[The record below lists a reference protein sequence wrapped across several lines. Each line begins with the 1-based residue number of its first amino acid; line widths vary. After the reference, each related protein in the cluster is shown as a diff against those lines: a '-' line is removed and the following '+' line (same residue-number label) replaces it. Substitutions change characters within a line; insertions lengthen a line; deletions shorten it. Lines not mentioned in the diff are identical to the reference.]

1 MKEDKIDIKLILF
14 KALKYWY
21 IFAIAM
27 LLIAGGTY
35 YHLKTTVPHFKASA
49 MLLIKNQEGSHQLD
63 EEALFAELGL
73 SKGNTNLENEKLYL
87 RSTPLMEQV
96 VHNLEL
102 QYRYYLEGPFRRHA
116 LYHSLPVKIVSW
128 EPAENVERLD
138 FSLLLDGK
146 GGYQLT
152 TIREEEEKTY
162 KGEFGKSLR
171 LPVGKLTLSRQREIP
186 VDSPLSVDIRSVKSA
201 ASMFAENLSIEV
213 IGEESSTFYLSIED
227 ESPDRAQDI
236 LDELMDTYNQESI
249 LEKNQV
255 YQNSID
261 LINERIFLINQ
272 ELSSAEK
279 NVEAYKQSFNM
290 MELSAE
296 GTMLRQK
303 MSEYDQLIFEVETEL
318 EILNSIEDFLGQNRN
333 TFEFVPTNL
342 QLTNMTLAGQLE
354 NFNVLLK
361 ERARLRSEL
370 GPSHPELLLTERQIQ
385 NLRKTI
391 VENIASIRKDLE
403 ITRDANLKR
412 KASLDSQM
420 QSLPQ
425 RERQLFEMER
435 QKGVKENLYLYL
447 LQKREESAI
456 SQSVTVAKG
465 KMIEPSS
472 TSYTPVSPNKK
483 VILLSAFFLA
493 LALPTGLILLIETLN
508 DKLQPE
514 DEIDKLVSVPMGG
527 IISWNKKKET
537 VVVDKGVFSAQAELF
552 RLLRANLSY
561 IGTGQPLRKLLV
573 TSCIS
578 GEGKSFISINLA
590 MSIALSGKKVILLEL
605 DLRKPKQ
612 EDYIHIERDLKKG
625 LVNYLVDPALEVQ
638 KVIRNTNLHPNFD
651 IITSGPKPPNPSE
664 LLLSER
670 LREMIDQLQNEYDMI
685 IIDAPPVGLVA
696 DALQMKDIAD
706 ATLFVVRVNYTRKG
720 HLKIINDIAEKD
732 KLPRPFAVINAVNL
746 SSNYSGA
753 YGYGYGYGYGSGP
766 NGYYEDENKNKKDGI
781 LARLSSGIFSNLL
794 S

>member
-1 MKEDKIDIKLILF
+1 MKEDKIDIKLLLF

-21 IFAIAM
+21 IFAIAI
-27 LLIAGGTY
+27 LLVAGGTY
-35 YHLKTTVPHFKASA
+35 YHLKTTVPSFRASA
-49 MLLIKNQEGSHQLD
+49 MLLVKDQENKQLD

-87 RSTPLMEQV
+87 RSTPLMEPV
-96 VHNLEL
+96 VRNLEL
-102 QYRYYLEGPFRRHA
+102 QYRYYSEGPFRRHA
-116 LYHSLPVKIVSW
+116 LYRSLPVKIVSW
-128 EPAENVERLD
+128 EPKEGVERFV
-138 FSLLLDGK
+138 FSLLLDGQ

-152 TIREEEEKTY
+152 TTREEEEKTY
-162 KGEFGKSLR
+162 KGEFGKALN

-186 VDSPLSVDIRSVKSA
+186 VDTPLSVEIRSVKSA
-201 ASMFAENLSIEV
+201 ASMFAGNLSVEV
-213 IGEESSTFYLSIED
+213 MGEESSTLYLGIED
-227 ESPDRAQDI
+227 ESPERAQDV
-236 LDELMDTYNQESI
+236 LNELMDTYNRESI
-249 LEKNQV
+249 KEKNQV

-261 LINERIFLINQ
+261 LINERILLINQ
-272 ELSSAEK
+272 ELSSAEQ
-279 NVEAYKQSFNM
+279 NVEAYKQRFNM

-303 MSEYDQLIFEVETEL
+303 MAEYDQLIFEVQTEL
-318 EILNSIEDFLGQNRN
+318 EILNSIENFLDQNRN

-354 NFNVLLK
+354 NFNILLK

-385 NLRKTI
+385 NLRRTI
-391 VENIASIRKDLE
+391 IENIASIRKDLE
-403 ITRDANLKR
+403 ITLDANLKR
-412 KASLDSQM
+412 KTSLDSQM

-435 QKGVKENLYLYL
+435 QKSVKENLYLYL

-465 KMIEPSS
+465 KTIEPSS
-472 TSYTPVSPNKK
+472 ASYTPVSPNKK

-493 LALPTGLILLIETLN
+493 LALPTGLIVLIETLN

-514 DEIDKLVSVPMGG
+514 DDIDKLVSVPMGG
-527 IISWNKKKET
+527 VISLDKRKEK
-537 VVVDKGVFSAQAELF
+537 VVVGKGVFSTQAELF
-552 RLLRANLSY
+552 RLLRANLAY
-561 IGTGQPLRKLLV
+561 ISTGQPLRKLLI
-573 TSCIS
+573 TSSIS
-578 GEGKSFISINLA
+578 GEGKSFISINLG

-605 DLRKPKQ
+605 DFRKPKQ
-612 EDYIHIERDLKKG
+612 ENYLNIERELKKG
-625 LVNYLVDPALEVQ
+625 LVNYLVDPTIGLQ
-638 KVIRNTNLHPNFD
+638 KVIRNTKLHPKFD
-651 IITSGPKPPNPSE
+651 IITSGPTPPNPSE
-664 LLLSER
+664 LILSER
-670 LREMIDQLQNEYDMI
+670 LREMVDQLQDEYDMI

-706 ATLFVVRVNYTRKG
+706 ATLYVLRINYTRKG
-720 HLKIINDIAEKD
+720 HLKILNDIAEKN
-732 KLPRPFAVINAVNL
+732 KLPRPFAVVNAVNL

-766 NGYYEDENKNKKDGI
+766 NGYYEDENENKKNGL
-781 LARLSSGIFSNLL
+781 LARLNSGLFSKLL